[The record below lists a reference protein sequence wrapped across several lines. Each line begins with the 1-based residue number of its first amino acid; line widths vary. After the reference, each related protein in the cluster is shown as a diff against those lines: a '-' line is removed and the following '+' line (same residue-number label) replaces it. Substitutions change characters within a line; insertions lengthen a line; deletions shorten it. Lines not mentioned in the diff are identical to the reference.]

1 MTSLL
6 AVICLAG
13 VLTGSLCPGAVP
25 LRSCLIP
32 RNLQLVAANHKASV
46 GSGSSTQEG
55 RVRSR
60 RARSAQLRP
69 SIPSRSEEP
78 VVIILYGDGPWSWM

>member
-6 AVICLAG
+6 AVISLAG

-25 LRSCLIP
+25 LRSRFIP
-32 RNLQLVAANHKASV
+32 RNLQPAAANRKAAER
-46 GSGSSTQEG
+46 SGSRTQVG
-55 RVRSR
+55 HVRSR
-60 RARSAQLRP
+60 RANSAQLRP
-69 SIPSRSEEP
+69 SISSRSEEP